1 LSDVYRIIEEMGE
14 IRLVAENI
22 EGRRFQI
29 AANRILSGIN
39 IGDSIA
45 VDGVCLTVEKVG
57 KDYIE
62 VQAVSETLGRTTLA
76 KLPRGAKVNLERAM
90 AAGGRFGGHFVQGH
104 IDSVAPIVD
113 LLRIGNAATMRIAVP
128 DTIRQYVVE
137 KGSLAVNGISLTVA
151 GIENELIEIALIPV
165 TLTETNLGEKKIGD
179 EVNLEVDILAKYVEK
194 ILERFEK
201 EPLTLEKVKQWGF
214 NQ

>member
-1 LSDVYRIIEEMGE
+1 MFTGIIEEMGE

>member
-1 LSDVYRIIEEMGE
+1 MFTGIIEEIGE
-14 IRLVAENI
+14 IRAISENVA
-22 EGRRFQI
+22 GRRFQI
-29 AANRILSGIN
+29 AANRILNGIN

-62 VQAVSETLGRTTLA
+62 VQAVTETLARTTLA
-76 KLPRGAKVNLERAM
+76 KVPRGAKVNLERAM
-90 AAGGRFGGHFVQGH
+90 AASGRFGGHFVQGH
-104 IDSVAPIVD
+104 IDSVAPIVAFQH
-113 LLRIGNAATMRIAVP
+113 IGKAGTMRIAVP
-128 DTIRQYVVE
+128 DSIRHYIVV

-151 GIENELIEIALIPV
+151 GIENEIIEIALIPV

-179 EVNLEVDILAKYVEK
+179 EVNLEVDILAKYIEK

-201 EPLTLEKVKQWGF
+201 EKLTFEKIKQWGF